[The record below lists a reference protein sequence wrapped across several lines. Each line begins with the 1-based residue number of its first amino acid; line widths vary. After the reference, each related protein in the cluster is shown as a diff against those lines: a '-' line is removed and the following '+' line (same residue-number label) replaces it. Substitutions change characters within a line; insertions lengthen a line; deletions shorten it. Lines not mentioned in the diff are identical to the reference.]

1 MEPRPRG
8 VSGRIPELD
17 GLRGLAI
24 LLVVLWHYAA
34 VPVATTT
41 ASPGIYVARLLRLSW
56 SGVDLFFVLSG
67 FLIGGI
73 LLDHRNAPRYF
84 RVFYVR
90 RACRI
95 LPLYAAWLL
104 LFFSLPRLIPSM
116 THAPGI
122 SDLFAQALPSWSY
135 LTLTQ
140 NFVMAERGDFGAV
153 WLAPTWSLAIEE
165 HFYLVIPI
173 AIRFLPSR
181 SIPPVLIGV
190 GLAGLLARLAAGP
203 ERYFAVYVLTPLHF
217 DSLIG
222 GMLCAFALREPTCRR
237 HLLRARRPL
246 YGVLLV
252 ILAVLLSLSLF
263 RHYGFEGSPYMFS
276 ILAVFYCAVL
286 ILAVTEGRG
295 PVAWLTRRR
304 WLREL
309 GIVAYGV
316 YLAHLAI
323 LRLAHGLV
331 LGKDPS
337 LATRAEVMT
346 TLAAGISCFA
356 LAVFSWRALE
366 RPLVS
371 WARRLDY
378 GDIGA
383 WAGHRP
389 S

>member
-1 MEPRPRG
+1 
-8 VSGRIPELD
+8 LD

-24 LLVVLWHYAA
+24 LLVILWHYAA
-34 VPVATTT
+34 VPLSTST

-73 LLDHRNAPRYF
+73 LLDHREAPRYF
-84 RVFYVR
+84 RVFYLR
-90 RACRI
+90 RSCRI

-104 LFFSLPRLIPSM
+104 LFCLLPRLIPSL
-116 THAPGI
+116 TQAPGI
-122 SDLFAQALPSWSY
+122 GDLFARPLPSWSY

-140 NFVMAERGDFGAV
+140 NFAMAERGDFGAA

-165 HFYLVIPI
+165 HFYLVLPI

-181 SIPPVLIGV
+181 AIPPVLIGA

-203 ERYFAVYVLTPLHF
+203 EHYFAVYVLTPLHF

-222 GMLCAFALREPTCRR
+222 GMLCAFALREPRYQR

-246 YGVLLV
+246 YGLVLVLLA
-252 ILAVLLSLSLF
+252 ILLSLSLF
-263 RHYGFEGSPYMFS
+263 RHYGFEGSPYLFS
-276 ILAVFYCAVL
+276 ILAVFYSAVL

-295 PVAWLTRRR
+295 PVTWLTRRR

-309 GIVAYGV
+309 GIVAYGI
-316 YLAHLAI
+316 YLSHLAI
-323 LRLAHGLV
+323 LRLAHGLI
-331 LGKDPS
+331 LGKSPS

-346 TLAAGISCFA
+346 TFAAGIACFA
-356 LAVFSWRALE
+356 LAFFSWRALE
-366 RPLVS
+366 RPFVS

-378 GDIGA
+378 GDAGA
-383 WAGHRP
+383 AVTE
-389 S
+389 

>member
-1 MEPRPRG
+1 M
-8 VSGRIPELD
+8 PELD

-24 LLVVLWHYAA
+24 LLVVLWHYVA
-34 VPVATTT
+34 VPLATTT
-41 ASPGIYVARLLRLSW
+41 ASPGIFAARLLRLSW

-84 RVFYVR
+84 RVFYIR

-104 LFFSLPRLIPSM
+104 LFFLLPRLAP
-116 THAPGI
+116 TLTQAPGI
-122 SDLFAQALPSWSY
+122 SSLFARPLPSWSY

-140 NFVMAERGDFGAV
+140 NFVMAQRGDFGAA

-165 HFYLVIPI
+165 HFYLVLPV
-173 AIRFLPSR
+173 AIRLLPAR
-181 SIPPVLIGV
+181 GIPPVLLGA
-190 GLAGLLARLAAGP
+190 GLAGLLLRLAAGP
-203 ERYFAVYVLTPLHF
+203 ERFFAVYVLTPLHF

-222 GMLCAFALREPTCRR
+222 GLLCAFALRQPACR
-237 HLLRARRPL
+237 HQLLRARRVL
-246 YGVLLV
+246 YGLSLV

-263 RHYGFEGSPYMFS
+263 RHYGFEGSPFLFS
-276 ILAVFYCAVL
+276 ILAVFYGAVL

-316 YLAHLAI
+316 YLSHLAI
-323 LRLAHGLV
+323 LVVAHGLI
-331 LGKDPS
+331 LGNAPS
-337 LATRAEVMT
+337 LATLAECMT
-346 TLAAGISCFA
+346 TLAAAVSCVA
-356 LAVFSWRALE
+356 LAFCSWRAFE
-366 RPLVS
+366 RPFVT
-371 WARRLDY
+371 WARRFDY
-378 GDIGA
+378 GDA
-383 WAGHRP
+383 RL
-389 S
+389 